1 MEKALGAEAKLK
13 VELADG
19 KLLIGVVYDGKGVDG
34 QVGISVDSDYF
45 IDQLAALIPGDSII
59 EATALAALKLGLKNV
74 KV

>member
-1 MEKALGAEAKLK
+1 MEKAIGAEAKLK
-13 VELADG
+13 LELVDG
-19 KLLIGVVYDGKGVDG
+19 KLMISLVYDGKGVDG

-45 IDQLAALIPGDSII
+45 IDQLAGLIPGDSVI